1 MNKYDHDAKEHKGK
15 GVTVPQT
22 AQANRDSDP

>member
-15 GVTVPQT
+15 GDAVPQT
-22 AQANRDSDP
+22 AQAYRDIVP